1 MFFSSSRCISYVN
14 LLQNHYASNA
24 QRRGFNMRVSK
35 GCPLH
40 FNWGR
45 RRCDV
50 GRSACVPLRRAV
62 ALPVG
67 GQTDW
72 SKGHSGDSGHF
83 PLAPPL
89 SNRPP
94 TPPAARV
101 MDEGIEHTAGGPTD
115 TWVPLRES
123 ASHLVTLFHSLSPNA
138 LWAFSKG
145 HFYIG
150 IRCFTSFTL
159 AVFIFDV
166 RSHAKMEK
174 CSDPGR
180 PWNADNCKYQR

>member
-1 MFFSSSRCISYVN
+1 MRRMHKDAVSICVSLKDVRYTLTGGGGGATLEGVRASRCVEQ
-14 LLQNHYASNA
+14 LLCQLVDRQTGA
-24 QRRGFNMRVSK
+24 K
-35 GCPLH
+35 GTL
-40 FNWGR
+40 GTA
-45 RRCDV
+45 D
-50 GRSACVPLRRAV
+50 
-62 ALPVG
+62 
-67 GQTDW
+67 T
-72 SKGHSGDSGHF
+72 F
-83 PLAPPL
+83 PLPPPPL
-89 SNRPP
+89 KPPPP